1 MFSNLSTEFWGYIM
15 RTIAVGVFASLVAAA
30 PLHAGP
36 WPDRPIA
43 IVVPFGKGTTADLVA
58 AVVADAMSKNIGQ
71 KVVVELKPG
80 AGGGIAMEQAE
91 KAAPDGYS
99 LAMITQGTHVF
110 NLSLYKTLRYDP
122 QKIVPITPIAAV
134 SNVMTVHP
142 QNPANTPLE
151 VAAAAKAA
159 PGQLTYASGGV
170 GTSHHLGGVL
180 FASLTGVDIKHVP
193 HLVSV
198 EGVKKIVNGEIT
210 MGFFNLPT
218 VIDDIRAGKLK
229 ALAVTSPAR
238 SPHLSD
244 VPTLDASGLK
254 GYDLVTWFGFGAPA
268 GTPPEIVQRLRD
280 EFAKAAAEPSVKA
293 KLREAGL
300 DPIDQMRPA
309 DFSKLI
315 AADLAKWT
323 PIIKASGAGA
333 E

>member
-1 MFSNLSTEFWGYIM
+1 M
-15 RTIAVGVFASLVAAA
+15 RFIVMVGGLFACLIGN
-30 PLHAGP
+30 PLCAGP
-36 WPDRPIA
+36 YPERPIT
-43 IVVPFGKGTTADLVA
+43 IVVPFGKGTTAEFVA
-58 AVVADAMSKNIGQ
+58 AVVAETMSKNIGQ
-71 KVVVELKPG
+71 KVTVELRPG
-80 AGGGIAMEQAE
+80 AGGGIAMEQVE
-91 KAAPDGYS
+91 KAAADGTT

-110 NLSLYKTLRYDP
+110 NLSLYRTLGYNP
-122 QKIVPITPIAAV
+122 AKIIPITPISAV

-142 QNPANTPLE
+142 SNPANTPLE

-180 FASLTGVDIKHVP
+180 FAAIAGVDIRHVP

-198 EGVKKIVNGEIT
+198 EGVDKIVRGEIT

-218 VIDDIRAGKLK
+218 VIDQIKAGRLK
-229 ALAVTSPAR
+229 PLGVTSLAR
-238 SPHLSD
+238 SPHLPD

-280 EFAKAAAEPSVKA
+280 EFARAAADPAVKA
-293 KLREAGL
+293 KLDETGL
-300 DPIDQMRPA
+300 DPIDQMQPDEFAR
-309 DFSKLI
+309 LI
-315 AADLAKWT
+315 AADLARWT
-323 PIIKASGAGA
+323 PIIKASGASA

>member
-1 MFSNLSTEFWGYIM
+1 M
-15 RTIAVGVFASLVAAA
+15 RRDIGSAVLGGLLACLIGGTLRAE
-30 PLHAGP
+30 PY
-36 WPDRPIA
+36 PDQPIT
-43 IVVPFGKGTTADLVA
+43 IVVPFGKGTTADLIATAVA
-58 AVVADAMSKNIGQ
+58 EAMSSQIGR
-71 KVVVELKPG
+71 KVTVELKPG
-80 AGGGIAMEQAE
+80 AGGGIAMEQVE
-91 KAAPDGYS
+91 KAAPDGTT

-122 QKIVPITPIAAV
+122 DKIIPITPVAAV

-142 QNPANTPLE
+142 SNPANTPLE

-180 FASLTGVDIKHVP
+180 FASIAGVDIKHVP

-198 EGVKKIVNGEIT
+198 DGVNKIVNGEIT

-218 VIDDIRAGKLK
+218 VIDQIKAGKLK
-229 ALAVTSPAR
+229 PLGVTSLAR
-238 SPHLSD
+238 SPHLPA

-280 EFAKAAAEPSVKA
+280 EFARAAADPAVKA
-293 KLREAGL
+293 KLDEAGL
-300 DPIDQMRPA
+300 DPIDQMQPA
-309 DFSKLI
+309 EFARLI
-315 AADLAKWT
+315 ASDRARWT
-323 PIIKASGAGA
+323 PIIVAAHVST
-333 E
+333 EQ

>member
-1 MFSNLSTEFWGYIM
+1 MKRAIIGGLFVCLAGM
-15 RTIAVGVFASLVAAA
+15 A
-30 PLHAGP
+30 PLQAEP
-36 WPDRPIA
+36 YPDRPIT

-58 AVVADAMSKNIGQ
+58 AVVSEAMAKNIGQ
-71 KVVVELKPG
+71 KVIVELKPG
-80 AGGGIAMEQAE
+80 AGGGIAMEQVAN
-91 KAAPDGYS
+91 AAPDGYS

-122 QKIVPITPIAAV
+122 QKIIPITPIAAV

-142 QNPANTPLE
+142 SNPANTPLE

-170 GTSHHLGGVL
+170 GTSHHLSGVL
-180 FASLTGVDIKHVP
+180 FASMTGVDIKHVP
-193 HLVSV
+193 NLISV
-198 EGVKKIVNGEIT
+198 DGVKRIVSGEIT

-218 VIDDIRAGKLK
+218 VVDEIKSGKLK

-238 SPHLSD
+238 SPHLPD
-244 VPTLDASGLK
+244 LPTLDASGLK
-254 GYDLVTWFGFGAPA
+254 GYDMVTWFGFGAPA

-280 EFAKAAAEPSVKA
+280 EFAKAATDPAVKA
-293 KLREAGL
+293 KLKEAGL
-300 DPIDQMRPA
+300 DPIDQMQPA
-309 DFSKLI
+309 EFSALI

-323 PIIKASGAGA
+323 PIIKAAGAGV

>member
-1 MFSNLSTEFWGYIM
+1 M
-15 RTIAVGVFASLVAAA
+15 RTIIAGLLACLAGAVPVL
-30 PLHAGP
+30 AGP
-36 WPDRPIA
+36 YPDRPVT

-58 AVVADAMSKNIGQ
+58 AVVSEAVSKNIGQ
-71 KVVVELKPG
+71 NVVVELKPG
-80 AGGGIAMEQAE
+80 AGGGIAMSQVAN
-91 KAAPDGYS
+91 AAPDGYT

-122 QKIVPITPIAAV
+122 QSIVPITPIAAV

-142 QNPANTPLE
+142 SNPANTPLE

-180 FASLTGVDIKHVP
+180 FASIAGVDIKHVP

-198 EGVKKIVNGEIT
+198 DGVKKIVGGEIT

-218 VIDDIRAGKLK
+218 VIDEIKSGKLK
-229 ALAVTSPAR
+229 ALAVTSMTR
-238 SPHLSD
+238 SPHLPD

-280 EFAKAAAEPSVKA
+280 EFAKAAADPAVKA
-293 KLREAGL
+293 KLNEAGL
-300 DPIDQMRPA
+300 DPIDQLQPA
-309 DFSKLI
+309 EFAKLI

-323 PIIKASGAGA
+323 PIIKASGASA

>member
-1 MFSNLSTEFWGYIM
+1 MNLQEGDIFM
-15 RTIAVGVFASLVAAA
+15 RTITGVLLACLLGSA
-30 PLHAGP
+30 PLRAETY
-36 WPDRPIA
+36 PDRPIT
-43 IVVPFGKGTTADLVA
+43 IIVPFGKGTTADLVA
-58 AVVADAMSKNIGQ
+58 AVVSEAMAKNIGQ

-80 AGGGIAMEQAE
+80 AGGGIAMEQVE
-91 KAAPDGYS
+91 KAAPDGYT

-122 QKIVPITPIAAV
+122 QKIIPITPIAAV

-142 QNPANTPLE
+142 SNPANTPLE

-180 FASLTGVDIKHVP
+180 FAALTGVDIKHVP

-198 EGVKKIVNGEIT
+198 DGVKKIVNGEIT

-218 VIDDIRAGKLK
+218 VIDEIKAGKLK
-229 ALAVTSPAR
+229 ALAVTSLAR
-238 SPHLSD
+238 SPHLPD

-268 GTPPEIVQRLRD
+268 GTPPAIVQRLHD
-280 EFAKAAAEPSVKA
+280 EFAKAAAEPAVKA
-293 KLREAGL
+293 KLDAAGL
-300 DPIDQMRPA
+300 DPIAQMQSA
-309 DFSKLI
+309 EFSQLI
-315 AADLAKWT
+315 TSDLAKWT
-323 PIIKASGAGA
+323 PIIKAAGA
-333 E
+333 SAE